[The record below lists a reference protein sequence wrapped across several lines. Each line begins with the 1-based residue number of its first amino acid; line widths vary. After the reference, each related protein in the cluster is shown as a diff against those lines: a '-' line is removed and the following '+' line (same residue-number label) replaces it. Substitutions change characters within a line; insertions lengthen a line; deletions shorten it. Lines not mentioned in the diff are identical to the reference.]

1 MATALATQLG
11 ALSHR
16 PRRQLLVALSH
27 HNPQDDTP
35 IDSDDVE
42 FEDEELEKL
51 LDYQHYHLPE
61 LESKGFIDYDRE
73 DHVVTKGPNFEEIEP
88 LIHLIDEHP
97 DEFPDDWL

>member
-11 ALSHR
+11 TLSHR
-16 PRRQLLVALSH
+16 PQRQLLVALSH

-35 IDSDDVE
+35 IDSDDIE
-42 FEDEELEKL
+42 FADEELEIL

-61 LESKGFIDYDRE
+61 LESKSFIDYDRE
-73 DHVVTKGPNFEEIEP
+73 NHVITKGPNFDEIEP
-88 LIHLIDEHP
+88 LIHLIEKHP

>member
-1 MATALATQLG
+1 MATAIATQLG

-16 PRRQLLVALSH
+16 PQRQLLVALSH

-35 IDSDDVE
+35 VDSDDIE
-42 FEDEELEKL
+42 FVDEELEKL

-61 LESKGFIDYDRE
+61 LDDKGFIDYNRE
-73 DHVVTKGPNFEEIEP
+73 NHVVTKGHNFDEIEP
-88 LIHLIDEHP
+88 LIHLIDENS